1 MADHPNALKMR
12 KAVEQFMARD
22 MEGFLSNFPDD
33 IVWRTG
39 GSNTLTG
46 VHRGKDG
53 LAQWFK
59 RWDESTSGSHVIEPL
74 DVLADDEHLVVFLRI
89 KAEREGASLNVKVA
103 NAFRLDP
110 DGSWKESWWL
120 PDDQAAVDRFF
131 SAS

>member
-1 MADHPNALKMR
+1 M
-12 KAVEQFMARD
+12 
-22 MEGFLSNFPDD
+22 
-33 IVWRTG
+33 
-39 GSNTLTG
+39 
-46 VHRGKDG
+46 HRGKDG

-103 NAFRLDP
+103 NAFRLDL